1 MNGNYKAS
9 KEDLEYFKS
18 KFEKI
23 LFDNGFI
30 NLFVLSKMRKFIE
43 KLILI
48 ILVLSF

>member
-1 MNGNYKAS
+1 MDGNYKAS

-30 NLFVLSKMRKFIE
+30 NLFVLSKIEKFIE
-43 KLILI
+43 EIN
-48 ILVLSF
+48 